1 NNATWKPKRSNRP
14 VYQVAPE
21 PEKMS
26 EIVHP
31 TFDAVAFARDATAH
45 GLVIVAGAGV
55 SMGAPSSLPS
65 WTAINNAFL
74 ENLALRLAEHTDGEV
89 GYDVSE
95 FVLERRGTAGVAPPR
110 LQAPLAAE
118 APGAPN

>member
-1 NNATWKPKRSNRP
+1 
-14 VYQVAPE
+14 
-21 PEKMS
+21 MS

-74 ENLALRLAEHTDGEV
+74 ENLALR
-89 GYDVSE
+89 
-95 FVLERRGTAGVAPPR
+95 
-110 LQAPLAAE
+110 
-118 APGAPN
+118 